1 MSCIK
6 LYQLNGGVIIFYLP
20 YDFSVTRRKL
30 FFLPLDKI
38 LTFIDIQ
45 EPIDPG
51 APCRG
56 FLKGITF

>member
-1 MSCIK
+1 MIPQSQTK
-6 LYQLNGGVIIFYLP
+6 LTINIQVEKMNIILHSK
-20 YDFSVTRRKL
+20 SVGQSDR
-30 FFLPLDKI
+30 LD
-38 LTFIDIQ
+38 LQ